1 MNKLLIPALR
11 QYKHNDGS
19 GVLHGL
25 DLEVTEKIVEDLQDK
40 LKHAYCGI
48 IGSDSIVGL
57 DSCDNYKEW
66 LQSLDE

>member
-1 MNKLLIPALR
+1 MNKPTGRLKFAYETIYAL
-11 QYKHNDGS
+11 
-19 GVLHGL
+19 
-25 DLEVTEKIVEDLQDK
+25 EDEIKALQDQ

-66 LQSLDE
+66 LLTLTK

>member
-1 MNKLLIPALR
+1 MSESNILSNQLKYWRCERPDEWIMDSFIRKAEKL
-11 QYKHNDGS
+11 
-19 GVLHGL
+19 
-25 DLEVTEKIVEDLQDK
+25 EDQ

-66 LQSLDE
+66 LLSLNN